1 MLYCTRKRNKA
12 GGTVRAPHRPAPAGP
27 AIRGLRPR
35 TGAPCGRAVRGPAQ
49 PEACGPEKG
58 GKENAMQEKRPAEET
73 NQVLAGRNPV
83 LEALR
88 SGRELESIYIQ
99 AGSPR
104 GPVGA
109 ILNKARERGIPVKE
123 ATREKL
129 TQLSGIETHQ
139 GVAAVCAAAAY
150 AEMEDIYARAGEEPL
165 FVVVCDNIEDPHNL
179 GAIIRTAEACGAH
192 GVIIP
197 KRHSAGLT
205 AAAVK
210 ASAGAAV
217 CLPVVRVA
225 NIAAAM
231 QRLKQEKNVWFT
243 CADMDGQNWCTLD
256 FSGAV
261 GLVIG
266 SEGNGVSR
274 LVKEECDFVAALPMR
289 GQINSLNASVA
300 GGVILYEIARQK
312 MQLKAR

>member
-1 MLYCTRKRNKA
+1 MVPFIGMHSAQRGN
-12 GGTVRAPHRPAPAGP
+12 RPPPAGP
-27 AIRGLRPR
+27 YR
-35 TGAPCGRAVRGPAQ
+35 TGGPQPQAAGGRAEGARAGAGSPAVRTALIEERNYDHAGKKADWRAK
-49 PEACGPEKG
+49 PEC
-58 GKENAMQEKRPAEET
+58 
-73 NQVLAGRNPV
+73 
-83 LEALR
+83 
-88 SGRELESIYIQ
+88 IYIQ
-99 AGSPR
+99 SGSPK
-104 GPVGA
+104 GPVAA
-109 ILNKARERGIPVKE
+109 ILNKAREQGIPVKE

-139 GVAAVCAAAAY
+139 GVAAICAAAAY
-150 AEMEDIYARAGEEPL
+150 AEMKDIYERAGEEPL
-165 FVVVCDNIEDPHNL
+165 FVVICDNIEDPHNL

-210 ASAGAAV
+210 SSAGAAV

-225 NIAAAM
+225 NIVATM
-231 QRLKQEKNVWFT
+231 QSLKAEKNVWFT
-243 CADMDGQNWCTLD
+243 CADMDGVNWCQLD
-256 FSGAV
+256 FKGAV

-274 LVKEECDFVAALPMR
+274 LVKEECDFVAALPMQ

-300 GGVILYEIARQK
+300 GGIILYEITRQRLG
-312 MQLKAR
+312 LKAR

>member
-1 MLYCTRKRNKA
+1 
-12 GGTVRAPHRPAPAGP
+12 
-27 AIRGLRPR
+27 
-35 TGAPCGRAVRGPAQ
+35 
-49 PEACGPEKG
+49 
-58 GKENAMQEKRPAEET
+58 MQEKKQTGEQ

-88 SGRELESIYIQ
+88 SGRELECIYIQ
-99 AGSPR
+99 SGSPK
-104 GPVGA
+104 GPVAA
-109 ILNKARERGIPVKE
+109 ILNKAREQGIPVKE
-123 ATREKL
+123 ATPEKL

-139 GVAAVCAAAAY
+139 GVAAICAAAAY
-150 AEMEDIYARAGEEPL
+150 AEMKDIYERAGEEPL
-165 FVVVCDNIEDPHNL
+165 FVVICDNIEDPHNL

-210 ASAGAAV
+210 SSAGAAV

-225 NIAAAM
+225 NIVATM
-231 QRLKQEKNVWFT
+231 QSLKAEKNVWFT
-243 CADMDGQNWCTLD
+243 CADMDGVNWCQLD
-256 FSGAV
+256 FKGAV

-274 LVKEECDFVAALPMR
+274 LVKEECDFVAALPMQ

-300 GGVILYEIARQK
+300 GGIILYEITRQRLG
-312 MQLKAR
+312 LKAR

>member
-1 MLYCTRKRNKA
+1 
-12 GGTVRAPHRPAPAGP
+12 
-27 AIRGLRPR
+27 
-35 TGAPCGRAVRGPAQ
+35 
-49 PEACGPEKG
+49 
-58 GKENAMQEKRPAEET
+58 MQEKRPPEEK

-99 AGSPR
+99 SGAPK
-104 GPVGA
+104 GPAGA
-109 ILNKARERGIPVKE
+109 ILNKARELGIPVKE
-123 ATREKL
+123 VTREKL
-129 TQLSGIETHQ
+129 TQLTGIDTHQ
-139 GVAAVCAAAAY
+139 GVAAVCSAATY
-150 AEMEDIYARAGEEPL
+150 ASMEDIYARAGEEPL
-165 FVVVCDNIEDPHNL
+165 FVVICDGIEDPHNL

-210 ASAGAAV
+210 SSAGAAV
-217 CLPVVRVA
+217 CLPVVRVP
-225 NIAAAM
+225 NLVSTM
-231 QRLKQEKNVWFT
+231 QTLKEKGVWFT
-243 CADMDGQNWCTLD
+243 CADMDGETWCALD
-256 FSGAV
+256 LKGAV

-274 LVKEECDFVAALPMR
+274 LVKEQCDFVASLPMC

-300 GGVILYEIARQK
+300 GGIILYEIARQR
-312 MQLKAR
+312 MGLKAR

>member
-1 MLYCTRKRNKA
+1 M
-12 GGTVRAPHRPAPAGP
+12 
-27 AIRGLRPR
+27 
-35 TGAPCGRAVRGPAQ
+35 
-49 PEACGPEKG
+49 
-58 GKENAMQEKRPAEET
+58 
-73 NQVLAGRNPV
+73 
-83 LEALR
+83 
-88 SGRELESIYIQ
+88 
-99 AGSPR
+99 
-104 GPVGA
+104 
-109 ILNKARERGIPVKE
+109 
-123 ATREKL
+123 
-129 TQLSGIETHQ
+129 
-139 GVAAVCAAAAY
+139 AAVCAAAAY